1 MSKYTPLPP
10 PTHPPPLPE
19 TILEGIGALLGVRIP
34 VAAVVFAT
42 ALKMHGSRKQRP
54 VRRSRVFS
62 RVERPLPNEPNA
74 VAHKQKSTVHER
86 CKARSG
92 GNCLSPPPPNGKP
105 DELCIRIS
113 FVSDGDIVGSD
124 EVGGREVVLSEKEE
138 CQTKMVMAR

>member
-1 MSKYTPLPP
+1 MSKYTPPSL

-19 TILEGIGALLGVRIP
+19 TPAEGFGALGVRIT

-42 ALKMHGSRKQRP
+42 AQKMHGSSKQRP

-62 RVERPLPNEPNA
+62 RVERPLPNEPSA

-92 GNCLSPPPPNGKP
+92 GICLSAPPPHGKP
-105 DELCIRIS
+105 DKLPVCIS
-113 FVSDGDIVGSD
+113 FAADGDVVGS
-124 EVGGREVVLSEKEE
+124 EGVGGREVVLSEKEE